1 MPISIADLTKK
12 TSVIHELIYY
22 ILAGGISF
30 LLDFFLLYIFTAF
43 FNFPYWISAAFGFM
57 AGLVLNYM
65 LSVRFIF
72 TEHVLKNR
80 PAEFSVFALIGI
92 IGLGFNE
99 LFIWFFTAVCN
110 NYYLI
115 SKIYT
120 AIIVFFWNFSGR
132 KLLLFRKKTGD
143 N

>member
-1 MPISIADLTKK
+1 MLISTAGLTKK
-12 TSVIHELIYY
+12 TSVIHELMCY
-22 ILAGGISF
+22 ILAGGVSF

-43 FNFPYWISAAFGFM
+43 FNFPYWISAAFGFT
-57 AGLVLNYM
+57 AGLVLNYL
-65 LSVRFIF
+65 LSVHFIF
-72 TEHVLKNR
+72 TDHILNNR
-80 PAEFSVFALIGI
+80 SAEFSVFALIGI

-99 LFIWFFTAVCN
+99 FFIWFFTAVCN

-120 AIIVFFWNFSGR
+120 AVIVFFWNFGGR

>member
-1 MPISIADLTKK
+1 MAASTAGLAKK
-12 TSVIHELIYY
+12 SSVIHELIYY

-30 LLDFFLLYIFTAF
+30 LLDFFLLYILTAF
-43 FNFPYWISAAFGFM
+43 FNFYYWISAVFAFT
-57 AGLVLNYM
+57 AGLILNYM
-65 LSVRFIF
+65 LSAHFIF
-72 TEHVLKNR
+72 TDHVLNNR

-92 IGLGFNE
+92 VGLGFNE
-99 LFIWFFTAVCN
+99 LFIWFFTAVGN
-110 NYYLI
+110 NYYLL

-120 AIIVFFWNFSGR
+120 AIIVFFWNFGSR

>member
-1 MPISIADLTKK
+1 MAVSTAGLAKK
-12 TSVIHELIYY
+12 SSVIHELIYY

-30 LLDFFLLYIFTAF
+30 LLDFSLLYILTAF
-43 FNFPYWISAAFGFM
+43 FNFYYWISAVFAFI
-57 AGLVLNYM
+57 AGLILNYM
-65 LSVRFIF
+65 LSVHFIF
-72 TEHVLKNR
+72 TDHILNNR
-80 PAEFSVFALIGI
+80 PAEFSIFTLIGI
-92 IGLGFNE
+92 VGLGFNE

-120 AIIVFFWNFSGR
+120 AIIVFFWNFGSR
-132 KLLLFRKKTGD
+132 KLLLFRKKNGD